1 MAEKLVK
8 VKALQNA
15 VGSPDTKQGDT
26 IEVNAENLK
35 HLVEIGFV
43 EELKT
48 QKQAPKKQE
57 EKKEEDK

>member
-15 VGSPDTKQGDT
+15 VGSPDVKQGDT
-26 IEVNAENLK
+26 IEVKAENLEQ
-35 HLVEIGFV
+35 LVELGFV

-48 QKQAPKKQE
+48 QKQAPKKTQ
-57 EKKEEDK
+57 EDK